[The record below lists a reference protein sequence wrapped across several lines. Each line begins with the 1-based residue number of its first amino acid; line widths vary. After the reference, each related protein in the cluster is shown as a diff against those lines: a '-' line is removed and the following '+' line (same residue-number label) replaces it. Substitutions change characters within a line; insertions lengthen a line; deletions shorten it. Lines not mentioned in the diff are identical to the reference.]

1 MSLSCATSGTSAP
14 WSHLHNFTSKP
25 RAVVLDGKAVGGQ
38 AGPGKLVDLL
48 ALNDSQADES
58 GRFLVELQP
67 YDYRWLR
74 VGGIDV
80 SWYIAGPRSPKTC
93 PSGIAEL
100 RSRTRLFSGH
110 DHGPSPTHESRA
122 TNTIKAFIYQ
132 TGPILDCNPFQGCLG

>member
-1 MSLSCATSGTSAP
+1 MCYEWNQRTLVT
-14 WSHLHNFTSKP
+14 LHNFTSKP

-80 SWYIAGPRSPKTC
+80 SGT
-93 PSGIAEL
+93 
-100 RSRTRLFSGH
+100 
-110 DHGPSPTHESRA
+110 
-122 TNTIKAFIYQ
+122 
-132 TGPILDCNPFQGCLG
+132 